1 MRTRATPIGPVKV
14 PKMIDT
20 ATTKKEIEIAQHI
33 RRTILETLEFWFI
46 LKEKRISRIDAMTG
60 NKKIMTISEERKD

>member
-1 MRTRATPIGPVKV
+1 
-14 PKMIDT
+14 MIDT